1 MKAIFKAAAVFSV
14 LAMLAFS
21 TGCKNDV
28 DDDDDSVYEKNP
40 EQYKEDQYVNGP
52 APAKLDAIIT
62 YAGGTDTMTFKVNF
76 CANGKFQ
83 VYATC
88 SKHSI
93 KDAYFGH
100 GTYTGDATKNTS
112 ATNVVKMTY
121 DRHFEAMYLLLFGKF
136 HEDTKVQDSYKNYIV
151 EITIENG
158 QIKATQ
164 GHYIVYDGENK
175 DSYFKH
181 SK

>member
-40 EQYKEDQYVNGP
+40 AQYNQDMYVNGD

-62 YAGGTDTMTFKVNF
+62 YAGGIDTMTFKVNF
-76 CANGKFQ
+76 CADGKFQ
-83 VYATC
+83 VYASC
-88 SKHSI
+88 PKHNI
-93 KDAYFGH
+93 VDAYFGH
-100 GTYTGDATKNTS
+100 GTYTGDATKDTS
-112 ATNVVKMTY
+112 AENVVKMTY
-121 DRHFEAMYLLLFGKF
+121 ERHFEAMYLINFGKI
-136 HEDTKVQDSYKNYIV
+136 HEYTKVKDSYKNYIV
-151 EITIENG
+151 EITIEKG

-164 GHYIVYDGENK
+164 GHYIVYDAEDK
-175 DSYFKH
+175 DSYFKL
-181 SK
+181 